1 MDIFKRISISLQRF
15 CSSIVSCFR
24 GKFISRRVL
33 PVLLCLSL
41 FSVPSYATDY
51 NESTLDLSEGSI
63 KMSNAAANSSMTVT
77 DYSSTM
83 VVEDST
89 YNGTHYNKIYN
100 TNSDYYKAGYTKN
113 VITSN
118 SFTVKAN
125 HSYSV
130 DFKSMMDSAVKYSL
144 RCYIYVYDGNGNA
157 TDTIILYDFTSNG
170 GYGVN
175 NHSFDFNLSNS
186 QLPAGYSLK
195 FGITQTV
202 AQQYSYNW
210 KWFITDI
217 SYTDNDDNTGLL
229 NTIITAIGV
238 VWNSIKDTA
247 ADIRTGFS
255 NLGNTIANKF
265 SELGTKISNS
275 FDNLNQWLISVKDS
289 IVGKLAEVK
298 DGINNKLQELKDK
311 LAQQIAQIK
320 EDIRS
325 LFVPSDDYFGNKRGE
340 LDTFFNEHFGALY
353 QGPTILVNLIKKL
366 VTITPKEPGIT
377 LPAIEF
383 MWQGKKVTLTEPIH
397 YSFSWV
403 NDSEHPLHFA
413 YTFYRG
419 FVTVAMFV
427 AFVTYLKH
435 KYSYIFER

>member
-1 MDIFKRISISLQRF
+1 M
-15 CSSIVSCFR
+15 
-24 GKFISRRVL
+24 L

-51 NESTLDLSEGSI
+51 NEEVISISDSQIRMTNASTS
-63 KMSNAAANSSMTVT
+63 SSMQVT
-77 DYSSTM
+77 DYSSTINLYQQNYKG
-83 VVEDST
+83 VT
-89 YNGTHYNKIYN
+89 YNCIRND
-100 TNSDYYKAGYTKN
+100 NSDYYKPGNVKN
-113 VITSN
+113 VIISDN
-118 SFTVKAN
+118 FTVKSN
-125 HSYSV
+125 HTYSV
-130 DFKSMMDSAVKYSL
+130 DFNTYMIHSIPYNMKV
-144 RCYIYVYDGNGNA
+144 YIYVYDANGA
-157 TDTIILYDFTSNG
+157 PYTTIFLLDFTSNG
-170 GYGVN
+170 KGNSVN
-175 NHSFDFNLSNS
+175 KHSFNFNLKSNE
-186 QLPAGYSLK
+186 LPAGYSLK

-202 AQQYSYNW
+202 EAKYATNW
-210 KWFITDI
+210 TWCITDI
-217 SYTDNDDNTGLL
+217 KYVDTDDNTGLL
-229 NTIITAIGV
+229 NTIISSIGV

-255 NLGNTIANKF
+255 NLGSTISNKF
-265 SELGTKISNS
+265 SELGNKISSS
-275 FDNLNQWLISVKDS
+275 FDNLNQWLTSVKDS

-366 VTITPKEPGIT
+366 VTITPQEPGIT

-383 MWQGKKVTLTEPIH
+383 MWQGKKVSLTEPIH

-403 NDSEHPLHFA
+403 NDAAHPLHFA

-427 AFVTYLKH
+427 AFVTYLKN

>member
-1 MDIFKRISISLQRF
+1 MSLQRF

-33 PVLLCLSL
+33 PVLLCFSL
-41 FSVPSYATDY
+41 FSVPSFAADY
-51 NESTLDLSEGSI
+51 NSNTLILSDGQVLMFNQSGNNDAVDYTSSIVIDRATVSGSD
-63 KMSNAAANSSMTVT
+63 VL
-77 DYSSTM
+77 
-83 VVEDST
+83 
-89 YNGTHYNKIYN
+89 YNRIYN
-100 TNSDYYKAGYTKN
+100 NNAEYYKTGYSKFVTFTN
-113 VITSN
+113 N
-118 SFTVKAN
+118 FTVKSN
-125 HSYSV
+125 HTYNV
-130 DFKSMMDSAVKYSL
+130 NFKSCINSNIHYNLDIFVF
-144 RCYIYVYDGNGNA
+144 VYDGNHNV
-157 TDTIILYDFTSNG
+157 TKRIPLYSYTSD
-170 GYGVN
+170 GVAYSVSDHN
-175 NHSFDFNLSNS
+175 FDFNLSKS
-186 QLPAGYSLK
+186 DLPAGYSLQFAIIVESSQKAGNYFK
-195 FGITQTV
+195 FL
-202 AQQYSYNW
+202 
-210 KWFITDI
+210 ITDVN
-217 SYTDNDDNTGLL
+217 YTDTDDSTGLL
-229 NTIITAIGV
+229 NTIISAIGV

-255 NLGNTIANKF
+255 NLGTTISNKF
-265 SELGTKISNS
+265 SELGNKISNS

-289 IVGKLAEVK
+289 IVGKLTEVK

-325 LFVPSDDYFGNKRGE
+325 LFVPSDGYFNDKRGE

-366 VTITPKEPGIT
+366 VTISPQEPGIT

-383 MWQGKKVTLTEPIH
+383 MWQGKKVSLTEPIH

-403 NDSEHPLHFA
+403 NDAAHPLHFA

-419 FVTVAMFV
+419 FITVVMFV
-427 AFVTYLKH
+427 AFVTYLKN

>member
-1 MDIFKRISISLQRF
+1 MKRKIICLFLIFSI
-15 CSSIVSCFR
+15 
-24 GKFISRRVL
+24 
-33 PVLLCLSL
+33 L
-41 FSVPSYATDY
+41 FSIPVFSYATDY

-83 VVEDST
+83 VVEDTT

-100 TNSDYYKAGYTKN
+100 TNSDYYKAGFTKN

-118 SFTVKAN
+118 NFTVKAN
-125 HSYSV
+125 HTYSV
-130 DFKSMMDSAVKYSL
+130 NFKSMMDSAVKYSL
-144 RCYIYVYDGNGNA
+144 RCYIYVYDGNGNSI
-157 TDTIILYDFTSNG
+157 DTIILYDFTSNG

-247 ADIRTGFS
+247 SDIRNGFS
-255 NLGNTIANKF
+255 NLGNTISSKF
-265 SELGTKISNS
+265 SELGNKISDS
-275 FDNLNQWLISVKDS
+275 FNNLNQWLINVKNS
-289 IVGKLAEVK
+289 ITDKLTDVK
-298 DGINNKLQELKDK
+298 NSITDKLTDVKNSITDKLTELKNYLLYFQADGK
-311 LAQQIAQIK
+311 PAYNNPFASALENVIINIDNWITQIQN
-320 EDIRS
+320 
-325 LFVPSDDYFGNKRGE
+325 FVNSINLSNQNVSNYISVFTNSFNRFSSAVPIFMTVISFGF
-340 LDTFFNEHFGALY
+340 TF
-353 QGPTILVNLIKKL
+353 IVIKK
-366 VTITPKEPGIT
+366 VVG
-377 LPAIEF
+377 
-383 MWQGKKVTLTEPIH
+383 
-397 YSFSWV
+397 
-403 NDSEHPLHFA
+403 
-413 YTFYRG
+413 R
-419 FVTVAMFV
+419 
-427 AFVTYLKH
+427 
-435 KYSYIFER
+435 

>member
-1 MDIFKRISISLQRF
+1 MDIFKRISISFRHF
-15 CSSIVSCFR
+15 YSFIVSCFR
-24 GKFISRRVL
+24 GRFISRRVF

-51 NESTLDLSEGSI
+51 NESTLDLSEGNI
-63 KMSNAAANSSMTVT
+63 KMSNASANSSMTVT

-83 VVEDST
+83 VVEDFLL
-89 YNGTHYNKIYN
+89 NGTHFNRIYN
-100 TNSDYYKAGYTKN
+100 TNSDYYKAGFTKN

-118 SFTVKAN
+118 NFTVKAN
-125 HSYSV
+125 HTYSV
-130 DFKSMMDSAVKYSL
+130 NFKTRMDSAVKYSL

-157 TDTIILYDFTSNG
+157 IDTIILYDFTSNG
-170 GYGVN
+170 VAQTN
-175 NHSFDFNLSNS
+175 DHTFDFNLSRS

-202 AQQYSYNW
+202 PQQFGYQW
-210 KWFITDI
+210 KWLITDI

-255 NLGNTIANKF
+255 NLGTTIANKF

-275 FDNLNQWLISVKDS
+275 FDNLNQWLTSVKDS

-325 LFVPSDDYFGNKRGE
+325 LFVPSDGYFNDKRGE

-366 VTITPKEPGIT
+366 VTITPQEPGIT
-377 LPAIEF
+377 FPAIEF
-383 MWQGKKVTLTEPIH
+383 MWQGKKVSLTEPIH

-403 NDSEHPLHFA
+403 NDAAHPLHFA
-413 YTFYRG
+413 YIFYRG

-427 AFVTYLKH
+427 AFVTYLKN